1 MDVRDAYHVC
11 RYLIFVERIGDTRL
25 VYEEVPVR
33 EDLVHA
39 KETDIFQFLG
49 VGYVVLLGDLIYQYS
64 RQIVLIVVHEYLLLG
79 DRLTGLE
86 VHYMVIVGMCAMR
99 SARIV
104 LEAYRIADDI
114 VLVEGDIIRRH
125 LIVREPRAHRCLVG
139 FRHLSLVIL
148 FQILISGQIVVGIFP
163 YRLLGG

>member
-11 RYLIFVERIGDTRL
+11 RYLIFVERIGDARL
-25 VYEEVPVR
+25 VYEEVAVR

-79 DRLTGLE
+79 LP
-86 VHYMVIVGMCAMR
+86 
-99 SARIV
+99 V
-104 LEAYRIADDI
+104 LR
-114 VLVEGDIIRRH
+114 
-125 LIVREPRAHRCLVG
+125 
-139 FRHLSLVIL
+139 FTTW
-148 FQILISGQIVVGIFP
+148 
-163 YRLLGG
+163 LL

>member
-25 VYEEVPVR
+25 VYEEVTVR

-64 RQIVLIVVHEYLLLG
+64 RQIAHPIWSRRDAATVPSPSLRHT
-79 DRLTGLE
+79 R
-86 VHYMVIVGMCAMR
+86 R
-99 SARIV
+99 
-104 LEAYRIADDI
+104 ADF
-114 VLVEGDIIRRH
+114 
-125 LIVREPRAHRCLVG
+125 AC
-139 FRHLSLVIL
+139 
-148 FQILISGQIVVGIFP
+148 
-163 YRLLGG
+163 

>member
-1 MDVRDAYHVC
+1 
-11 RYLIFVERIGDTRL
+11 
-25 VYEEVPVR
+25 
-33 EDLVHA
+33 
-39 KETDIFQFLG
+39 
-49 VGYVVLLGDLIYQYS
+49 
-64 RQIVLIVVHEYLLLG
+64 
-79 DRLTGLE
+79 
-86 VHYMVIVGMCAMR
+86 MVIVGMRAMR

-148 FQILISGQIVVGIFP
+148 FQILISGQIVIGNFP

>member
-1 MDVRDAYHVC
+1 M
-11 RYLIFVERIGDTRL
+11 RL
-25 VYEEVPVR
+25 VYEEVAVR

-114 VLVEGDIIRRH
+114 VLVEGRYHPTTSHSKRTKSPPVSRRISPPQPCNPLPDPYKRPDSRRYISVPPPRGIIAHNSRRNKRRRT
-125 LIVREPRAHRCLVG
+125 VSVD
-139 FRHLSLVIL
+139 S
-148 FQILISGQIVVGIFP
+148 
-163 YRLLGG
+163 

>member
-11 RYLIFVERIGDTRL
+11 RYLIFVERIGDARL
-25 VYEEVPVR
+25 VYEEVAVR

-104 LEAYRIADDI
+104 LEAYRIA
-114 VLVEGDIIRRH
+114 G
-125 LIVREPRAHRCLVG
+125 
-139 FRHLSLVIL
+139 
-148 FQILISGQIVVGIFP
+148 
-163 YRLLGG
+163 